1 MNHIVKRLLSLVA
14 VVTVAAFVTAGA
26 FRNSKSGAGEIV
38 GGIAWFTLLGG
49 LAALIVLGVTA
60 AVMTIRSHGSRR
72 ATS

>member
-1 MNHIVKRLLSLVA
+1 MNHIVKRLLSIVA
-14 VVTVAAFVTAGA
+14 VVTVVAFVTAWA

-49 LAALIVLGVTA
+49 LAALIVLGLTA